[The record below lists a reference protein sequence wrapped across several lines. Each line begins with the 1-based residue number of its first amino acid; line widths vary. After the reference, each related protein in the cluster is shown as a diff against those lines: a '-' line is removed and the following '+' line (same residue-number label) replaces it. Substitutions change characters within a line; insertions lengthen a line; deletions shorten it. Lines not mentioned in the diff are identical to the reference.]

1 MECLAEGSGQCPSM
15 GGEGT
20 TSKNGG
26 EAPAFQ
32 LTETVLPG
40 GHNLVDLK
48 SGYSDSLCPK
58 RSGIHGESKK
68 PVSLASPA
76 RLPRP
81 QSPACKLHSPGSAF

>member
-15 GGEGT
+15 GERT

-32 LTETVLPG
+32 LTETGLPG

-48 SGYSDSLCPK
+48 SGYSASLRPDKEEWDSRGKQETRFSCPT
-58 RSGIHGESKK
+58 
-68 PVSLASPA
+68 
-76 RLPRP
+76 
-81 QSPACKLHSPGSAF
+81 C

>member
-48 SGYSDSLCPK
+48 SGYSDSLCPDK
-58 RSGIHGESKK
+58 EEWDSLGEQETRFSC
-68 PVSLASPA
+68 LT
-76 RLPRP
+76 
-81 QSPACKLHSPGSAF
+81 C